1 MRFFTLL
8 TFTLLSFNGLAQ
20 LNIQFPD
27 LEGESLTHEMINIP
41 KDIEGK
47 YALIGLA
54 FSKKSEK
61 FLNSWFNPA
70 YQQFINKPETPSLF
84 AGNYDVNVYFV
95 PMFTGAKRPAYE
107 KVMEKVSETIDPKL
121 YPHVLFYKGSL
132 KDYKKTLDFDGKDL
146 PYFYILDPTG
156 KIIYSTNGFYSD
168 RKMQEITAKLEPA
181 WH

>member
-8 TFTLLSFNGLAQ
+8 AFTILSFNSLAQ

-61 FLNSWFNPA
+61 FLNSWFNPT

-84 AGNYDVNVYFV
+84 AGNYDINVYFV

-107 KVMEKVSETIDPKL
+107 KVMQKVSKTIDPKL

-132 KDYKKTLDFDGKDL
+132 KEYKKTLDFDGKDL
-146 PYFYILDPTG
+146 PYFYILDPSG

-181 WH
+181 WQ